1 MFNDPSIQNEVA
13 RERQRDLIVR
23 AERFRRARATTTQPE
38 TARRISGL
46 GGLILRGSR
55 RWRTSRVGA

>member
-1 MFNDPSIQNEVA
+1 MFNDPSIQSEVA

-23 AERFRRARATTTQPE
+23 AEHFRRAQAATVQPE
-38 TARRISGL
+38 TPRRFSGL
-46 GGLILRGSR
+46 RGLILRGSL